1 MSQELFYTTNIKVA
15 AVLIVMG
22 FKRGAKPVTHIAR
35 PDGSSSKVFWFEPKN
50 KQGELAK
57 AVFRNMTIDEE
68 KFLHDDPG
76 HPINWMREVLKARDG
91 LVTEIH
97 NTPRSVV
104 VDGQNGRKASIP
116 ENATEAQKQAIS
128 EIL

>member
-1 MSQELFYTTNIKVA
+1 MKQELFYTTNIKVG

-22 FKRGAKPVTHIAR
+22 FKRAAKGLTHIAR
-35 PDGSSSKVFWFEPKN
+35 PDGSSSKVFWFEPTN
-50 KQGELAK
+50 KHRESARD
-57 AVFRNMTIDEE
+57 VFRKMTIDEE
-68 KFLHDDPG
+68 KFLHADPE

-104 VDGQNGRKASIP
+104 VDGQDGRKASIP
-116 ENATEAQKQAIS
+116 ENATDAQKQAIS
-128 EIL
+128 ELL